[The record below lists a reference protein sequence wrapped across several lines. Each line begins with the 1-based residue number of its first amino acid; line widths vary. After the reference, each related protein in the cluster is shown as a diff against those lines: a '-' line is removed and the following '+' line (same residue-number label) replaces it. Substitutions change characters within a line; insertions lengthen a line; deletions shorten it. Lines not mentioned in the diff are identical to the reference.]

1 MADPVSLVAA
11 GVGIADVAFRLV
23 KYLKDIKAAAKTI
36 DEGIEGLINEVEGL
50 QKVHGHLE
58 KEYLKSVTN
67 VEMGDDERSLWTST
81 GQTLKNG
88 QKLTEKLEAS
98 VKSIYGDHR
107 LATGRFDSLDKSRR
121 KKSKDSM
128 ISGLRDQI
136 NTYQG
141 ALQMLLGF
149 ISILLVK
156 TMRIKMLSWSSW
168 LPIFKT

>member
-88 QKLTEKLEAS
+88 QA
-98 VKSIYGDHR
+98 GDWQVR
-107 LATGRFDSLDKSRR
+107 
-121 KKSKDSM
+121 
-128 ISGLRDQI
+128 
-136 NTYQG
+136 
-141 ALQMLLGF
+141 
-149 ISILLVK
+149 
-156 TMRIKMLSWSSW
+156 
-168 LPIFKT
+168 